1 MAPAMAPAVA
11 PGTGRAVVGETVTSG
26 GHPVRLEH
34 TARAELKNFIMSD
47 KQFDTV
53 GSTVSWPT
61 C

>member
-1 MAPAMAPAVA
+1 MAPAMA